1 MPIRRATIGR
11 RNMLRVGACQTPE
24 ILGDIEAALGCIEHF
39 ARQSES
45 ARVDLLLFPECFL
58 QGYLVEEGHLRQHA
72 LDLESAAFAS
82 ILQRLTPVRPTL
94 VFGMIE
100 LLRGR
105 YFNSA
110 VVIRSG
116 QVVGVYRKTHLSA
129 GESLFEP
136 GGAFPVFELNGVTY
150 GINIC
155 FDTNFADAAAPL
167 AAQGA
172 RLMLVPSQNMM
183 KRGAAEEWR
192 LLHNRIRAER
202 VKETGMWLVSADV
215 TGARDDLRVAYGPT
229 SVMNPEAEIV
239 AQVPLMATG
248 MVLAEIE

>member
-1 MPIRRATIGR
+1 MPVRRATIGS

-24 ILGDIEAALGCIEHF
+24 ILGDIEAALTCIECF
-39 ARQSES
+39 AQQSES
-45 ARVDLLLFPECFL
+45 AHVDLLLFPECFL
-58 QGYLVEEGHLRQHA
+58 QGYLVEEEDLRRQA
-72 LDLESAAFAS
+72 LDLQSAAFAS
-82 ILQRLTPVRPTL
+82 ILQRLTRLRPTL
-94 VFGMIE
+94 VVGMIE
-100 LLRGR
+100 LRRGR

-110 VVIRSG
+110 VVISSG
-116 QVVGVYRKTHLSA
+116 RIVGVYRKTHLSA

-167 AAQGA
+167 AARGA
-172 RLMLVPSQNMM
+172 RLMLVPAQNMM
-183 KRGAAEEWR
+183 KRGAAEEWK

-202 VKETGMWLVSADV
+202 VRETGMWLVSADV

-248 MVLAEIE
+248 MVFAEIE

>member
-1 MPIRRATIGR
+1 
-11 RNMLRVGACQTPE
+11 MLRVGACQTPE
-24 ILGDIEAALGCIEHF
+24 ILGDIESALGCIEHF
-39 ARQSES
+39 ARQSE
-45 ARVDLLLFPECFL
+45 AADVDLLLFPECFL

-72 LDLESAAFAS
+72 IDLESAAFAA
-82 ILQRLTPVRPTL
+82 ILQRLASIQPTL
-94 VFGMIE
+94 VFGVIE
-100 LLRGR
+100 LQRGC

-116 QVVGVYRKTHLSA
+116 QLAGVYRKTYLSA

-136 GGAFPVFELNGVTY
+136 GAAFPVFELKGVTY

-155 FDTNFADAAAPL
+155 FDTNFAEAAAPL

-183 KRGAAEEWR
+183 RRAAADEWK

-239 AQVPLMATG
+239 AQVPLMTTG

>member
-1 MPIRRATIGR
+1 
-11 RNMLRVGACQTPE
+11 
-24 ILGDIEAALGCIEHF
+24 
-39 ARQSES
+39 
-45 ARVDLLLFPECFL
+45 
-58 QGYLVEEGHLRQHA
+58 
-72 LDLESAAFAS
+72 
-82 ILQRLTPVRPTL
+82 
-94 VFGMIE
+94 MIE
-100 LLRGR
+100 LRRGR

-172 RLMLVPSQNMM
+172 QLMLVPSQNMM
-183 KRGAAEEWR
+183 KRDAGEDWK

-202 VKETGMWLVSADV
+202 VRETGMWLVSADV

-229 SVMNPEAEIV
+229 SVMNPQAEIV